1 MSSTSAVQL
10 DFSNYEVVKDQQG
23 HILVDEQGNLAC
35 TDHNCRLK
43 VSVEELTAAMIRE
56 GRADLTRIALL
67 AFANEIVHV
76 GVDEFDPSLIHSQW
90 IGMYKNWG
98 MPKHF
103 QVPKPTFSREKV
115 VEMANLPEPRVPLY
129 VHPKL
134 TLGMLNDLFA
144 EMKGHWSLQQ
154 DSGVKDNY
162 ELSGWLFVEAVLEAP
177 YCKTDQTQ
185 LEETFNSQGAKGL
198 TLLAYFIFGRYCK
211 SLHDRYPDL
220 QTWGRTLG
228 SSGHGRVLYAGFG
241 SDGGPYVS
249 SGFGPSGVDSV
260 LGGRSAVVV

>member
-1 MSSTSAVQL
+1 VVQL
-10 DFSNYEVVKDQQG
+10 DFSSEVVRDRQG

-67 AFANEIVHV
+67 AFANEIVQV
-76 GVDEFDPSLIHSQW
+76 GVDEYDPGQIHSQW
-90 IGMYKNWG
+90 IGMYKSWG
-98 MPKHF
+98 MPKHL
-103 QVPKPTFSREKV
+103 QVPKPTFTREKV

-134 TLGMLNDLFA
+134 TLGMLNDLFP

-162 ELSGWLFVEAVLEAP
+162 ELSGWMFVEVALECP
-177 YCKTDQTQ
+177 NRNTNQKQ
-185 LEETFNSQGAKGL
+185 LEETFSSQGAKGL

-211 SLHDRYPDL
+211 TIRDRYPDL

-228 SSGHGRVLYAGFG
+228 SSEDGRVLGAFFFSYGM
-241 SDGGPYVS
+241 P
-249 SGFGPSGVDSV
+249 GVDYYFFESSFV
-260 LGGRSAVVV
+260 HSRLGGRSAVV